1 MTFSS
6 KIHHIKYK
14 KTSPSGQKKLN
25 IQTQTKQK
33 LALQHIL
40 PKMYKTVTTSY
51 TVFPVTNLI
60 SNGIDYMSSSIATKS
75 ADEKISYKNVTSNN
89 TNNKYQ

>member
-1 MTFSS
+1 
-6 KIHHIKYK
+6 
-14 KTSPSGQKKLN
+14 
-25 IQTQTKQK
+25 
-33 LALQHIL
+33 
-40 PKMYKTVTTSY
+40 MYKTVTTSY

-60 SNGIDYMSSSIATKS
+60 GNGIDCMSSSIATKS